1 MLNTVFSHS
10 AMSTGQFL
18 PNEVARNLFLPIE
31 SDFVSLKLVV
41 RMR

>member
-18 PNEVARNLFLPIE
+18 PNEVARNLFLQHLSNQIL
-31 SDFVSLKLVV
+31 FRLN
-41 RMR
+41 